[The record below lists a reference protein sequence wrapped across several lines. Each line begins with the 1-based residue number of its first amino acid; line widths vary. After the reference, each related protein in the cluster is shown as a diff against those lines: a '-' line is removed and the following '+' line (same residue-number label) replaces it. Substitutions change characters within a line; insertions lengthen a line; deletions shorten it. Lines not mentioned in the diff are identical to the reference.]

1 MENNL
6 LHSGRGLHRSAIPAL
21 LALWLG
27 GCAAVGAPGTGIAP
41 AGPDDAFLANLV
53 GRWDLARS
61 IRGKEERN
69 RVDVDWAIGH
79 RYVRL
84 HMLDAAEPPKYEAVV
99 MIGYDPSEDR
109 YVAHWTDSWGAQYSG
124 VGYGK
129 RVGDSVD
136 FVFASPD
143 GSRFHNA
150 FTWNPEEKT
159 WRARMESESAAGKR
173 SFFAEDRLRRVP

>member
-1 MENNL
+1 M
-6 LHSGRGLHRSAIPAL
+6 P
-21 LALWLG
+21 
-27 GCAAVGAPGTGIAP
+27 P
-41 AGPDDAFLANLV
+41 AGPDDSFLANLV
-53 GRWDLARS
+53 GRWDLTRS

-69 RVDVDWAIGH
+69 RVDADWAIGH

-84 HMLDAAEPPKYEAVV
+84 HMVDVADPPKYEAIV
-99 MIGYDPSEDR
+99 MIGYDPEGRR

-129 RVGDSVD
+129 RIGETVD

-150 FTWNPEEKT
+150 FTWEPGEKA
-159 WRARMESESAAGKR
+159 WRSHMEAEAADGKR
-173 SFFAEDRLRRVP
+173 SFFAEDRLRRLP

>member
-6 LHSGRGLHRSAIPAL
+6 LRPCRGAWMLASGAAI
-21 LALWLG
+21 ALWLA
-27 GCAAVGAPGTGIAP
+27 GCAGVGTTGGEIAT
-41 AGPDDAFLANLV
+41 AGPDDAFLGNLV
-53 GRWDLARS
+53 GRWDLTRS

-69 RVDVDWAIGH
+69 RVDADWAIGH

-84 HMLDAAEPPKYEAVV
+84 HMVDVADPPRYEAIV
-99 MIGYDPSEDR
+99 MIGYDPSGER

-129 RVGDSVD
+129 RIGDTVD
-136 FVFASPD
+136 FVFPSPD

-150 FTWNPEEKT
+150 FTWEPGEKA
-159 WRARMESESAAGKR
+159 WRSHMESESAEGKR
-173 SFFAEDRLRRVP
+173 SFFAEDRLRRLP

>member
-1 MENNL
+1 MENKL
-6 LHSGRGLHRSAIPAL
+6 LHPRRSLPAR
-21 LALWLG
+21 ARWAVMGLWLA
-27 GCAAVGAPGTGIAP
+27 GCAGVGPGGSGMPP
-41 AGPDDAFLANLV
+41 AGPDDSFLANLV
-53 GRWDLARS
+53 GRWDLTRS

-69 RVDVDWAIGH
+69 RVDADWAIGH

-84 HMLDAAEPPKYEAVV
+84 HMVDVADPPKYEAIV
-99 MIGYDPSEDR
+99 MIGYDPEGRR

-129 RVGDSVD
+129 RIGETVD

-150 FTWNPEEKT
+150 FTWEPGEKA
-159 WRARMESESAAGKR
+159 WRSHMEAEAADGKR
-173 SFFAEDRLRRVP
+173 SFFAEDRLRRLP